1 MCASSLRRRKAL
13 LHWRH
18 RKLTLS
24 FRSLVTMVFRTRIE
38 EAKRL
43 KDSSDRRIQ
52 SMEAEM
58 ARATADRQRAEMA
71 KRAARPSNGSVSA
84 RARAR

>member
-1 MCASSLRRRKAL
+1 
-13 LHWRH
+13 
-18 RKLTLS
+18 
-24 FRSLVTMVFRTRIE
+24 MVFRTRIE

-43 KDSSDRRIQ
+43 KDGSDRRIQ

-71 KRAARPSNGSVSA
+71 KRAARPSEVHQ
-84 RARAR
+84 